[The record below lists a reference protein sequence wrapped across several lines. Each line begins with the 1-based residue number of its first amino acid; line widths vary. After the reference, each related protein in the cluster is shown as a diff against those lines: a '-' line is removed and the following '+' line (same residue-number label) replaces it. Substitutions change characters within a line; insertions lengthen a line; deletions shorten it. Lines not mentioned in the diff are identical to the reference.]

1 MSSTLW
7 WILVGSIPLA
17 LLIMA
22 IAFITLRIRINK
34 VKKQY
39 SLQSTDVQNEAITR
53 EDHGQLLWDLKEK
66 TVNPLGD
73 LQMEYA
79 INTVLRNKFE
89 RLYIRGFN
97 EGYEEQTLVKKTKI
111 KKSEATYDFALLNF
125 SNTIVNEIDDIMK
138 RAEPKSIIMIA
149 NAGKSKKVK
158 DLLSY
163 LKLTGI
169 RNEYHKVEQG
179 IILIAK

>member
-17 LLIMA
+17 LLIMV
-22 IAFITLRIRINK
+22 IAFITLRLRINK
-34 VKKQY
+34 VKKEY
-39 SLQSTDVQNEAITR
+39 SLHSKDVDNEAIKR
-53 EDHGQLLWDLKEK
+53 EDHGHLLWELKEK
-66 TVNPLGD
+66 TANPLGD
-73 LQMEYA
+73 LQMEFA
-79 INTVLRNKFE
+79 INTALRNKYE
-89 RLYIRGFN
+89 RLYIKGFN
-97 EGYEEQTLVKKTKI
+97 EGYEEETLVKKTKL
-111 KKSEATYDFALLNF
+111 KKTEATFDFALLNF

-149 NAGKSKKVK
+149 NAGKSKGVK

-169 RNEYHKVEQG
+169 RNEYQKVEQG